1 MQEGRALTPTEIN
14 RDLLNSIMETPRWFW
29 PVVGFLATIV
39 LAAAITI
46 GIMIDRGLG
55 ITGLNR
61 PIVWGFFI
69 TNFVFWIGISH
80 AGVMLSAILRLAKA
94 EWRRPATRAA
104 EVLTIFSLM
113 TAMIMP
119 IIHTGRPWRIL
130 YWAFPYDFAR
140 GIWPNIRTPLVWDP
154 SAILTYLTSSTL
166 FVLIA
171 LVPDFAVLR
180 DRYAD
185 KVANSEHPSS
195 TDQIFHAAYRFLALG
210 WEGNPRQWKL
220 QIIAGVLLSA
230 LILPVFVSVHS
241 IVSWDF
247 GMAVAVKSWHSTIF
261 APYFVV
267 GAVHSGV
274 SAVAFVMIILRH
286 IYGWQDYI
294 RHEHI
299 DALGRLL
306 VVVATGW
313 FYFFVMEVI
322 FGIYGREADE
332 IAVRDF
338 QFYQWPMSG
347 WTIVFVVTTYFI
359 PVALWLT
366 RWARRN
372 LWIMSAACIS
382 VNIGMWLERYI
393 IIVPGLANRS
403 LFSFTW
409 ASYVPSPAEAL
420 IVGATFAFVTMLM
433 LLFSRVF
440 PLVPLYDIKEGEF
453 LRTEVQVGRRT
464 VPATFRED

>member
-1 MQEGRALTPTEIN
+1 MQEGKVLPAAQIN
-14 RDLLNSIMETPRWFW
+14 RDLLRSILETPRWFW
-29 PVVGFLATIV
+29 PAVSLLGLIV

-46 GIMIDRGLG
+46 GVMIDQGLG
-55 ITGLNR
+55 ITGLNYKV
-61 PIVWGFFI
+61 VWGFFI

-119 IIHTGRPWRIL
+119 IIHTGRPCRIL
-130 YWAFPYDFAR
+130 YWAVPYDFAR
-140 GIWPNIRTPLVWDP
+140 GIWPNVRTPLVWDP

-180 DRYAD
+180 DTTTGWPKRIY
-185 KVANSEHPSS
+185 
-195 TDQIFHAAYRFLALG
+195 TILAMG

-247 GMAVAVKSWHSTIF
+247 GMAVAIKSWHSTVF

-274 SAVAFVMIILRH
+274 SAVVFAMILLRWA
-286 IYGWQDYI
+286 YGWQDYI

-306 VVVATGW
+306 IVVATGW
-313 FYFFVMEVI
+313 FYFLVMEII
-322 FGIYGREADE
+322 FGIYGLEGDE
-332 IAVRDF
+332 LAVRAL
-338 QFYQWPMSG
+338 QFLPGDYGVAYNVWM
-347 WTIVFVVTTYFI
+347 IVFVGITYFL
-359 PVALWLT
+359 PVILWLP
-366 RWARRN
+366 RAWRRN

-382 VNIGMWLERYI
+382 VNVGMWLERYLLF
-393 IIVPGLANRS
+393 VPGQAVKQ
-403 LFSFTW
+403 FQSFTW
-409 ASYVPSPAEAL
+409 NDYLPQWPEAL
-420 IVGATFAFVTMLM
+420 IVGATFAFVSMLM

-440 PLVPLYDIKEGEF
+440 PLVPLYDIKEGDI
-453 LRTEVQVGRRT
+453 LKTEIKVGRRT

>member
-1 MQEGRALTPTEIN
+1 MQEGKVLPAAQIN
-14 RDLLNSIMETPRWFW
+14 RDLLRSILETPRWFW
-29 PVVGFLATIV
+29 PAVSLLGLVV

-46 GIMIDRGLG
+46 GLMIDQGLG
-55 ITGLNR
+55 ITGLNYKV
-61 PIVWGFFI
+61 VWGFFI

-140 GIWPNIRTPLVWDP
+140 GIWPNVRTPLVWDP

-180 DRYAD
+180 D
-185 KVANSEHPSS
+185 S
-195 TDQIFHAAYRFLALG
+195 TTGWPKRIYTILAMG

-247 GMAVAVKSWHSTIF
+247 GMAVAIKSWHSTVF

-274 SAVAFVMIILRH
+274 SAVVFAMILLRWA
-286 IYGWQDYI
+286 YGWQDYI

-306 VVVATGW
+306 IVVATGW
-313 FYFFVMEVI
+313 FYFLVMEII
-322 FGIYGREADE
+322 FGIYGLEGDE
-332 IAVRDF
+332 LAVRAL
-338 QFYQWPMSG
+338 QFLPSSG
-347 WTIVFVVTTYFI
+347 GVAYNIWMIVFVGITYFL
-359 PVALWLT
+359 PVILWLPKA
-366 RWARRN
+366 WRRN
-372 LWIMSAACIS
+372 LWIMSTACIS
-382 VNIGMWLERYI
+382 VNVGMWLERYLLF
-393 IIVPGLANRS
+393 VPGQAVKQ
-403 LFSFTW
+403 FQSFTW
-409 ASYVPSPAEAL
+409 NDYLPQWPEAL
-420 IVGATFAFVTMLM
+420 IVGATFAFVSMLM

-440 PLVPLYDIKEGEF
+440 PLVPLYDIKEGDI
-453 LRTEVQVGRRT
+453 LKTEIKVGRRT

>member
-1 MQEGRALTPTEIN
+1 MQEGKVLPAAQIN
-14 RDLLNSIMETPRWFW
+14 RDLLRSILEPPRWFW
-29 PVVGFLATIV
+29 PAVTLLGLIV

-46 GIMIDRGLG
+46 GWMINTGLG
-55 ITGLNR
+55 ITGLNYKV
-61 PIVWGFFI
+61 VWGFFI

-154 SAILTYLTSSTL
+154 SAILTYLTSSTM
-166 FVLIA
+166 FVAIA

-180 DRYAD
+180 DRTTGWPHRIYT
-185 KVANSEHPSS
+185 V
-195 TDQIFHAAYRFLALG
+195 LAMG

-247 GMAVAVKSWHSTIF
+247 GMAVAIKSWHSTVF

-274 SAVAFVMIILRH
+274 SAVVFAMILLRWA
-286 IYGWQDYI
+286 YGWQDYI

-306 VVVATGW
+306 IVVATGW
-313 FYFFVMEVI
+313 FYFLVMEII
-322 FGIYGREADE
+322 FGIYGLEGDE
-332 IAVRDF
+332 LAVRGL
-338 QFYQWPMSG
+338 QFLPSDGGVAYNIWM
-347 WTIVFVVTTYFI
+347 IVFVGITYFL
-359 PVALWLT
+359 PVILWLPKA
-366 RWARRN
+366 WRRN

-382 VNIGMWLERYI
+382 VNVGMWLERYLLF
-393 IIVPGLANRS
+393 VPGQAVKQ
-403 LFSFTW
+403 FQTFTW
-409 ASYVPSPAEAL
+409 NDYLPQWPEAL
-420 IVGATFAFVTMLM
+420 IVGATFAFVSMLM

-440 PLVPLYDIKEGEF
+440 PLVPLYDIKEGDI
-453 LRTEVQVGRRT
+453 LKTEIKIGRRT

>member
-1 MQEGRALTPTEIN
+1 MQEGKVLPAAQIN
-14 RDLLNSIMETPRWFW
+14 RDLLRSILEPPRWFW
-29 PVVGFLATIV
+29 PAVTILGLIV
-39 LAAAITI
+39 LAASIVI
-46 GIMIDRGLG
+46 GVMFNTGLG
-55 ITGLNR
+55 ITGLNYKV
-61 PIVWGFFI
+61 VWGFFI

-154 SAILTYLTSSTL
+154 SAILTYLTSSTM
-166 FVLIA
+166 FVAIA

-180 DRYAD
+180 DRTTGWPHRIYT
-185 KVANSEHPSS
+185 V
-195 TDQIFHAAYRFLALG
+195 LAMG

-247 GMAVAVKSWHSTIF
+247 GMAVAIKSWHSTVF

-274 SAVAFVMIILRH
+274 SAVVFAMILLRWA
-286 IYGWQDYI
+286 YGWQDYI

-306 VVVATGW
+306 IVVATGW
-313 FYFFVMEVI
+313 FYFLVMEII
-322 FGIYGREADE
+322 FGIYGLEGDE
-332 IAVRDF
+332 LAVRAL
-338 QFYQWPMSG
+338 QFLPSSG
-347 WTIVFVVTTYFI
+347 GVAYNIWMIVFVGITYFL
-359 PVALWLT
+359 PVILWLPKA
-366 RWARRN
+366 WRRN
-372 LWIMSAACIS
+372 LWIMSTACIS
-382 VNIGMWLERYI
+382 VNVGMWLERYLLF
-393 IIVPGLANRS
+393 VPGQAVKQ
-403 LFSFTW
+403 FQTFTW
-409 ASYVPSPAEAL
+409 NDYLPQWPEAL
-420 IVGATFAFVTMLM
+420 IVGATFAFVSMLM

-440 PLVPLYDIKEGEF
+440 PLVPLYDIKEGDILKTEF
-453 LRTEVQVGRRT
+453 KIGRRT

>member
-1 MQEGRALTPTEIN
+1 MQEGRILTATEVN
-14 RDLLNSIMETPRWFW
+14 RDLLRPILETPKWFW
-29 PVVGFLATIV
+29 PAIAVCVVILLI
-39 LAAAITI
+39 AAVTV
-46 GIMIDRGLG
+46 GYMINRGLG
-55 ITGLNR
+55 ITNLNR
-61 PIVWGFFI
+61 PVVWGFFI

-113 TAMIMP
+113 TAMTMP
-119 IIHTGRPWRIL
+119 IIHTGRPWRIM

-140 GIWPNIRTPLVWDP
+140 GIWPNVRTPLIWDP

-166 FVLIA
+166 FVVLA

-180 DRYAD
+180 DRTTGIP
-185 KVANSEHPSS
+185 H
-195 TDQIFHAAYRFLALG
+195 QIYSLLSLG
-210 WEGNPRQWKL
+210 WQGNPRQWKL
-220 QIIAGVLLSA
+220 QVFAGVLLSA

-274 SAVAFVMIILRH
+274 SAVAFVLILLRWA
-286 IYGWQDYI
+286 YGWQAYI

-332 IAVRDF
+332 IAVRAL
-338 QFYQWPMSG
+338 QFTIWPISA
-347 WTIVFVVTTYFI
+347 WTVIFVVTTYFI
-359 PVALWLT
+359 PVALWLS
-366 RWARRN
+366 RSARRN
-372 LWIMSAACIS
+372 LWIMSIACIS
-382 VNIGMWLERYI
+382 VNIGMWLERFL
-393 IIVPGLANRS
+393 IIVPGLANRQV
-403 LFSFTW
+403 FTFTW
-409 ASYVPSPAEAL
+409 NMYSPSIPEII
-420 IVGATFAFVTMLM
+420 IVTATFALVTMLM

-440 PLVPLYDIKEGEF
+440 PLVPLYDIKEGDI
-453 LRTEVQVGRRT
+453 LKTEIQIGRRV
-464 VPATFRED
+464 VPATYRED

>member
-1 MQEGRALTPTEIN
+1 MQEGKVLPAAQIN
-14 RDLLNSIMETPRWFW
+14 RDLLRSILEPPRWFW
-29 PVVGFLATIV
+29 PAVTILGLIV
-39 LAAAITI
+39 LAAAIVI
-46 GIMIDRGLG
+46 GWMINAGLG
-55 ITGLNR
+55 ITGLNYKV
-61 PIVWGFFI
+61 VWGFFI

-154 SAILTYLTSSTL
+154 SAILTYLTSSTM
-166 FVLIA
+166 FVAIA

-180 DRYAD
+180 DRTTGWPHRIYT
-185 KVANSEHPSS
+185 V
-195 TDQIFHAAYRFLALG
+195 LAMG

-247 GMAVAVKSWHSTIF
+247 GMAVAIKSWHSTVF

-274 SAVAFVMIILRH
+274 SAVVFAMILLRWA
-286 IYGWQDYI
+286 YGWQDYI

-306 VVVATGW
+306 IVVATGW
-313 FYFFVMEVI
+313 FYFLVMEII
-322 FGIYGREADE
+322 FGIYGLEGDE
-332 IAVRDF
+332 LAVRGL
-338 QFYQWPMSG
+338 QFLPSSG
-347 WTIVFVVTTYFI
+347 GVAYNIWMIVFVGITYFL
-359 PVALWLT
+359 PVILWLPKA
-366 RWARRN
+366 WRRN
-372 LWIMSAACIS
+372 LWIMSTACIS
-382 VNIGMWLERYI
+382 VNVGMWLERYLLF
-393 IIVPGLANRS
+393 VPGQAVKQ
-403 LFSFTW
+403 FQTFTW
-409 ASYVPSPAEAL
+409 NDYLPQWPEAL
-420 IVGATFAFVTMLM
+420 IVGATFAFVSMLM

-440 PLVPLYDIKEGEF
+440 PLVPLYDIKEGDILKTEF
-453 LRTEVQVGRRT
+453 KIGRRT

>member
-1 MQEGRALTPTEIN
+1 MQEGKVLPAAQIN
-14 RDLLNSIMETPRWFW
+14 RDLLRSILETPRWFW
-29 PVVGFLATIV
+29 PAVSLLGLVV

-46 GIMIDRGLG
+46 GLMVDRGLG
-55 ITGLNR
+55 ITGLNYKV
-61 PIVWGFFI
+61 VWGFFI

-140 GIWPNIRTPLVWDP
+140 GIWPNVRTPLVWDP

-180 DRYAD
+180 D
-185 KVANSEHPSS
+185 S
-195 TDQIFHAAYRFLALG
+195 TTGWPKRIYTILAMG

-247 GMAVAVKSWHSTIF
+247 GMAVAIKSWHSTVF

-274 SAVAFVMIILRH
+274 SAVVFAMILLRWA
-286 IYGWQDYI
+286 YGWQEYI

-306 VVVATGW
+306 IVVATGW
-313 FYFFVMEVI
+313 FYFLVMEII
-322 FGIYGREADE
+322 FGIYGLEGDE
-332 IAVRDF
+332 LAVRAL
-338 QFYQWPMSG
+338 QFLPGDYGVAYNVWM
-347 WTIVFVVTTYFI
+347 IVFVGITYFL
-359 PVALWLT
+359 PVILWLPKA
-366 RWARRN
+366 WRRN
-372 LWIMSAACIS
+372 LWIMSVACIS
-382 VNIGMWLERYI
+382 VNVGMWLERYLLF
-393 IIVPGLANRS
+393 VPAQAVKQ
-403 LFSFTW
+403 FQTFTW
-409 ASYVPSPAEAL
+409 NDYLPQWPEAL
-420 IVGATFAFVTMLM
+420 IVGATFAFVSMLM

-440 PLVPLYDIKEGEF
+440 PLVPLYDIKEGDI
-453 LRTEVQVGRRT
+453 LKTEIKVGRRT

>member
-1 MQEGRALTPTEIN
+1 MQEGKVLPAAQIN
-14 RDLLNSIMETPRWFW
+14 RDLLRSILETPRWFW
-29 PVVGFLATIV
+29 PAVSLLGLVV
-39 LAAAITI
+39 LAAAITV
-46 GIMIDRGLG
+46 GLMIDQGLG
-55 ITGLNR
+55 ITGLNYKV
-61 PIVWGFFI
+61 VWGFFI

-140 GIWPNIRTPLVWDP
+140 GIWPNVRTPLVWDP

-180 DRYAD
+180 DTTTGWPKRIY
-185 KVANSEHPSS
+185 
-195 TDQIFHAAYRFLALG
+195 TILAMG

-247 GMAVAVKSWHSTIF
+247 GMAVAIKSWHSTVF

-274 SAVAFVMIILRH
+274 SAVVFAMILLRWA
-286 IYGWQDYI
+286 YGWQDYI

-306 VVVATGW
+306 IVVATGW
-313 FYFFVMEVI
+313 FYFLVMEII
-322 FGIYGREADE
+322 FGIYGLEGDE
-332 IAVRDF
+332 LAVRAL
-338 QFYQWPMSG
+338 QFLPSSG
-347 WTIVFVVTTYFI
+347 GVAYNIWMIVFVGITYFL
-359 PVALWLT
+359 PVILWLPKA
-366 RWARRN
+366 WRRN
-372 LWIMSAACIS
+372 LWIMSTACIS
-382 VNIGMWLERYI
+382 VNVGMWLERYLLF
-393 IIVPGLANRS
+393 VPGQAVKQ
-403 LFSFTW
+403 FQSFTW
-409 ASYVPSPAEAL
+409 NDYLPQWPEAL

-440 PLVPLYDIKEGEF
+440 PLVPLYDIKEGDI
-453 LRTEVQVGRRT
+453 LKTEIKVGRRT

>member
-1 MQEGRALTPTEIN
+1 MQEGKVLPAAQIN
-14 RDLLNSIMETPRWFW
+14 RDLLRSILETPRWFW
-29 PVVGFLATIV
+29 PAVSLLGLIV

-46 GIMIDRGLG
+46 GLMIDQGLG
-55 ITGLNR
+55 ITGLNYKV
-61 PIVWGFFI
+61 VWGFFI

-140 GIWPNIRTPLVWDP
+140 GIWPNVRTPLVWDP

-180 DRYAD
+180 DTTTGWPKRIY
-185 KVANSEHPSS
+185 
-195 TDQIFHAAYRFLALG
+195 TILAMG

-247 GMAVAVKSWHSTIF
+247 GMAVAIKSWHSTVF

-274 SAVAFVMIILRH
+274 SAVVFAMILLRWA
-286 IYGWQDYI
+286 YGWQDYI

-306 VVVATGW
+306 IVVATGW
-313 FYFFVMEVI
+313 FYFLVMEII
-322 FGIYGREADE
+322 FGIYGLEGDE
-332 IAVRDF
+332 LAVRAL
-338 QFYQWPMSG
+338 QFLPSSG
-347 WTIVFVVTTYFI
+347 GVAYNIWMIVFVGITYFL
-359 PVALWLT
+359 PVILWLPKA
-366 RWARRN
+366 WRRN
-372 LWIMSAACIS
+372 LWIMSTACIS
-382 VNIGMWLERYI
+382 VNVGMWLERYLLF
-393 IIVPGLANRS
+393 VPGQAVKQ
-403 LFSFTW
+403 FQSFTW
-409 ASYVPSPAEAL
+409 NDYLPQWPEAL

-440 PLVPLYDIKEGEF
+440 PLVPLYDIKEGDI
-453 LRTEVQVGRRT
+453 LKTEIKVGRRT

>member
-1 MQEGRALTPTEIN
+1 MQEGRPLSAPEIN
-14 RDLLNSIMETPRWFW
+14 RDLLRSILDTPRWFW

-39 LAAAITI
+39 LVAAITI

-180 DRYAD
+180 DHTTGWAHRIY
-185 KVANSEHPSS
+185 SL
-195 TDQIFHAAYRFLALG
+195 LAMG

-274 SAVAFVMIILRH
+274 SAVAFVMIILRY

-306 VVVATGW
+306 IVVATGW

-332 IAVRDF
+332 VAVRNL
-338 QFYQWPMSG
+338 QFYEWPISG
-347 WTIVFVVTTYFI
+347 WTLVFVITTYFI

-366 RWARRN
+366 RAARRN

-393 IIVPGLANRS
+393 IIVPGLANRG

-409 ASYVPSPAEAL
+409 HSYVPAPAEM
-420 IVGATFAFVTMLM
+420 IIIGATFAFVSMLM

-453 LRTEVQVGRRT
+453 LRTEVQIGRRT